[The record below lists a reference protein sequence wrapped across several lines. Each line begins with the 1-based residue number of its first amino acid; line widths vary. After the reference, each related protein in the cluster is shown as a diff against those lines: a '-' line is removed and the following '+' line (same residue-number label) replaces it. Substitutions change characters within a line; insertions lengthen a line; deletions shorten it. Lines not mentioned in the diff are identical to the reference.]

1 MSMINRGEHEIAE
14 TRGER
19 LCVSASPRSLYLKL
33 MVTIKLVETEEELQG
48 IRDLQEANLSTNLSA
63 EEAAAEGFV
72 TASYTL
78 DFLRTMHRSHPS
90 VIAKDGDKVVGYA
103 LVATQEIRAH
113 HDLLAGLFHEIDA
126 IVYEGHPLKERNYV
140 VVGQLCVGKGYRAMG
155 LATKMYL
162 FYREVLQDKYD
173 SCLTDVVQ
181 SNQRSLRAHEKTGFI
196 VVGTLEYGGV
206 GWDIVMWPWERI

>member
-1 MSMINRGEHEIAE
+1 M
-14 TRGER
+14 
-19 LCVSASPRSLYLKL
+19 VS
-33 MVTIKLVETEEELQG
+33 IKLVETEEELQG

-103 LVATQEIRAH
+103 LVATQEIRPH
-113 HDLLAGLFHEIDA
+113 HDLLSGLFDEIDRLRYQGRPIA
-126 IVYEGHPLKERNYV
+126 EREYV
-140 VVGQLCVGKGYRAMG
+140 VVGQLCVGKGYRGMG
-155 LATKMYL
+155 LAKKMYD
-162 FYREVLQDKYD
+162 FYREALQEKFD

-181 SNQRSLRAHEKTGFI
+181 SNKRSLRAHEKTGFI

-206 GWDIVMWPWERI
+206 GWDVVMWPWTTEESK

>member
-1 MSMINRGEHEIAE
+1 M
-14 TRGER
+14 
-19 LCVSASPRSLYLKL
+19 VS
-33 MVTIKLVETEEELQG
+33 IKLVETEEELQG

-103 LVATQEIRAH
+103 LVATQEVRPN
-113 HDLLAGLFHEIDA
+113 HDLLSGLFDEIDRLSYQGRPIA
-126 IVYEGHPLKERNYV
+126 EREYV
-140 VVGQLCVGKGYRAMG
+140 VVGQLCVGKGYRGMG
-155 LATKMYL
+155 LAKTMYD
-162 FYREVLQDKYD
+162 FYREALQEKFD
-173 SCLTDVVQ
+173 SCLADVVQ
-181 SNQRSLRAHEKTGFI
+181 SNKRSLRAHEKTGFI

-206 GWDIVMWPWERI
+206 GWDVVMWPWETGESK